1 MVMAYVLAFLK
12 YVIYGS
18 TVFFTGELEK
28 STDVLDILALRFLVS
43 FVFIWLLK
51 TMGVFKIKF
60 SVREFFGK
68 SKRKNA
74 IKGLLIA
81 SLFEPVLYMF
91 FETLGISMTTDITT
105 AVIISLTPITN
116 CIAEIVFLRERCSF
130 LEKVFLFIGIAGVIY
145 IATKTSSGDGKDSV
159 IGIAF
164 LLLAVI
170 SGSLFSVF
178 SRKSSKYFS
187 PMEITYAATI
197 MGALIF
203 NVVNII
209 RHIVRGDIIHYFKP
223 YLSLN
228 NMVGFLFLGVLSAVL
243 GTAMNN
249 YCLSKIQLSTIAA
262 FSGVSTLVTILIGVI
277 FKNEQLY
284 YFHYIGL
291 ALIISRMI
299 GVSTLSVMRNK
310 KTHPCKDKNK
320 KVDS

>member
-1 MVMAYVLAFLK
+1 
-12 YVIYGS
+12 
-18 TVFFTGELEK
+18 
-28 STDVLDILALRFLVS
+28 
-43 FVFIWLLK
+43 
-51 TMGVFKIKF
+51 
-60 SVREFFGK
+60 
-68 SKRKNA
+68 
-74 IKGLLIA
+74 
-81 SLFEPVLYMF
+81 MF

-164 LLLAVI
+164 PLLAVI

-223 YLSLN
+223 YHSLN

-243 GTAMNN
+243 ATAMNN

-277 FKNEQLY
+277 IKNERLY

-291 ALIISRMI
+291 SLIMIRMI
-299 GVSTLSVMRNK
+299 GVSVLSVMRNK

-320 KVDS
+320 KADS